1 MMEQSEQAHKLP
13 LTKDRRLFVR
23 IPGALVVEI
32 QIAAEDNYQTVS
44 EYVRSVLTQDVIRRV
59 GK

>member
-1 MMEQSEQAHKLP
+1 MTNKDNAHNLP
-13 LTKDRRLFVR
+13 LTKDKRLFVR
-23 IPGALVVEI
+23 LPGALMIEI
-32 QIAAEDNYQTVS
+32 QIAAEDSYQTVS

>member
-1 MMEQSEQAHKLP
+1 MPNKDNAHKLP
-13 LTKDRRLFVR
+13 LTKDKRLFVR
-23 IPGALVVEI
+23 IPGALMIEI
-32 QIAAEDNYQTVS
+32 QIAAEDSYQTVS

>member
-44 EYVRSVLTQDVIRRV
+44 EYVRSVLTQDVIRRA

>member
-1 MMEQSEQAHKLP
+1 MEQSEQAHKLP

-44 EYVRSVLTQDVIRRV
+44 EYVRSILTQDVIRRA

>member
-1 MMEQSEQAHKLP
+1 MEQSEQAHKLP

-44 EYVRSVLTQDVIRRV
+44 EYVRSVLTQDVIRRA

>member
-1 MMEQSEQAHKLP
+1 MENNNAHKLP
-13 LTKDRRLFVR
+13 LTKDKRLFVR
-23 IPGALVVEI
+23 IPGALMIEI

-44 EYVRSVLTQDVIRRV
+44 EYVRSVLTQDVIRRA

>member
-1 MMEQSEQAHKLP
+1 MTNKGQAHKLP
-13 LTKDRRLFVR
+13 LTKDKRLFVR
-23 IPGALVVEI
+23 IPGALMLEI

>member
-1 MMEQSEQAHKLP
+1 MNANAHKLP
-13 LTKDRRLFVR
+13 LTKDKRLFER
-23 IPGALVVEI
+23 LPGALMIEI

-44 EYVRSVLTQDVIRRV
+44 EYVRSVLTQDVIRRA

>member
-1 MMEQSEQAHKLP
+1 MPNKDNAHKLP
-13 LTKDRRLFVR
+13 LTKDKRLFVR
-23 IPGALVVEI
+23 IPGALMLEI

>member
-1 MMEQSEQAHKLP
+1 MTEQAHNLP
-13 LTKDRRLFVR
+13 LTKDKRLFVR
-23 IPGALVVEI
+23 IPGALMLEI

-44 EYVRSVLTQDVIRRV
+44 EYVRSVLTQDVIRRA

>member
-1 MMEQSEQAHKLP
+1 MTNKDNAHKLP

-23 IPGALVVEI
+23 IPGALMLEI
-32 QIAAEDNYQTVS
+32 QIAAEDGYQTVS
-44 EYVRSVLTQDVIRRV
+44 EYVRSVLTQDVLRKA